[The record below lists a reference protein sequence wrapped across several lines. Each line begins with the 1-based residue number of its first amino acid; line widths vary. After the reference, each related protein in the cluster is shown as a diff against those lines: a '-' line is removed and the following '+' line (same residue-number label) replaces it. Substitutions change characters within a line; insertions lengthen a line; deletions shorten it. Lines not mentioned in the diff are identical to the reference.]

1 MLHER
6 TPKINYNDQIS
17 SFEELLEKDNSFTLY
32 HFSIQSFAVEV
43 FKVSSNV
50 FAETIID
57 ELFREANHKYILRS
71 KSSH

>member
-1 MLHER
+1 MIKFHHLKNYLK
-6 TPKINYNDQIS
+6 KIIPS
-17 SFEELLEKDNSFTLY
+17 
-32 HFSIQSFAVEV
+32 SIQSFAVEV